1 MIVLGVGWVQT
12 VWRNNSSKIQ
22 SDDVQIK
29 DTITCLLTLIPSEEE
44 VGQEGKYIILELQ
57 NNVKVNY

>member
-1 MIVLGVGWVQT
+1 MVWCVQT
-12 VWRNNSSKIQ
+12 VWRNNSFKIQ
-22 SDDVQIK
+22 SDDGQIK
-29 DTITCLLTLIPSEEE
+29 DTSNCLITLISSEEE